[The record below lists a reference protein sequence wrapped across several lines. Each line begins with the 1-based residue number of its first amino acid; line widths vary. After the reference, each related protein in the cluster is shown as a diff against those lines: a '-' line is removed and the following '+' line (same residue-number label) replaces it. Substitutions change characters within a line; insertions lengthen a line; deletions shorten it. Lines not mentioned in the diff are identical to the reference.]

1 MMKIISS
8 PISNM
13 PKIVAGIGFFDGV
26 HLGHQSLIN
35 EIKSMATEEGTASA
49 VVTFRRHPRSVLS
62 SEYRPQLLNSFN
74 EKMSY
79 LSSTGIDYVV
89 ALDFDLAM
97 SKMTGYEFI
106 KYLRDKYNLSGL
118 YIGYDHRFGHNRS
131 EGYDDYFRYGEELGV
146 NIYKAGV
153 ALAGTTPIS
162 SSAIR
167 RFLKEGNI
175 SVVNQMLS
183 YRYSLSGKVVSGY
196 GVGRTIGFKTANIE
210 VEDMEKLIPSNGV
223 YAVYVKTIDGVVRK
237 GMMNIGN
244 RPTVHDNI
252 ERSIEVHII
261 DFEGELYESN
271 IEVFFEKFMRPERK
285 MSGIEELKLQLKE
298 DRESAKQILK

>member
-74 EKMSY
+74 EKISY

>member
-1 MMKIISS
+1 MKIISS

>member
-1 MMKIISS
+1 
-8 PISNM
+8 M

-35 EIKSMATEEGTASA
+35 EIKSMAVEEGTASA

-223 YAVYVKTIDGVVRK
+223 YAVYVKTIDGVVHK

>member
-1 MMKIISS
+1 
-8 PISNM
+8 M

-298 DRESAKQILK
+298 DRESAEQILK

>member
-1 MMKIISS
+1 
-8 PISNM
+8 M

-74 EKMSY
+74 EKISY

>member
-35 EIKSMATEEGTASA
+35 EIKSMAVEEGTASA

-223 YAVYVKTIDGVVRK
+223 YAVYVKTIDGVVHK

>member
-1 MMKIISS
+1 MEIITTPIKNSPKII
-8 PISNM
+8 
-13 PKIVAGIGFFDGV
+13 AGIGFFDGV
-26 HLGHQSLIN
+26 HIGHQSLIN
-35 EIKSMATEEGTASA
+35 ELKYTAAEEGVSSA
-49 VVTFRRHPRSVLS
+49 LVTFRRHPRSVLN
-62 SEYRPQLLNSFN
+62 SEYRPQLLNLFS
-74 EKMSY
+74 EKINH
-79 LSSTGIDYVV
+79 LSKTGIDYVV
-89 ALDFDLAM
+89 ALDFDIAM
-97 SKMTGYEFI
+97 SKMSSYDFI
-106 KYLRDKYNLSGL
+106 KFLRDKFNLVGL

-131 EGYDDYFRYGEELGV
+131 DGFEDYKRYGEELGV
-146 NIYKAGV
+146 KIFKAGV

-162 SSAIR
+162 SSVIR

-210 VEDMEKLIPSNGV
+210 IEDLDKLIPGNGV
-223 YAVYVKTIDGVVRK
+223 YAVYVKTADGEVRK

-252 ERSIEVHII
+252 ERAIEVHII
-261 DFEGELYESN
+261 DFEGELYGNN
-271 IEVFFEKFMRPERK
+271 IEILFENYMRPERK

-298 DRESAKQILK
+298 DRELAKQILK

>member
-1 MMKIISS
+1 MKIISS

-35 EIKSMATEEGTASA
+35 EIKSMAVEEGTASA

-223 YAVYVKTIDGVVRK
+223 YAVYVKTIDGVVHK

>member
-1 MMKIISS
+1 
-8 PISNM
+8 M